1 MIIHCPD
8 RKKLTEVALGKLPS
22 DRILFNANILNV
34 LTGTFHLGEIWIVD
48 GFIAHVAYHDTP
60 GRIGQG
66 LAATDL
72 GGKTVIPGLIDAHVH
87 IESSMLTPRRF
98 AEAVLVHGTTT
109 VITDPHEIANV
120 YGMEGLAYMHDS
132 ALDLPLRVLV
142 DVPSSVPS
150 VPGLENAGATLEAKD
165 VEKAFDLPQV
175 LGLAEVMDSV
185 GLVHG
190 EDRVTSIV
198 EAAHRQHRLIQGH
211 APMISGQ
218 ALSAYRIAGPF
229 SDHEATSAEEA
240 LEKIQAGMIIYARHS
255 SISPD
260 LPEMAKLIKNLKYK
274 DRVCLCTDDME
285 AEDMVHR
292 GHLDDA
298 INTLVKHGVEVID
311 AIRMATLH
319 TAIAI
324 HEPWLGSIAPG
335 CVADLVVLSALEPL
349 VVDHV
354 MTGGKDVVRDG
365 KLVLPIPSRH
375 WPLEHRNSMHCE
387 PLSRESFTIKPPIPQ
402 GTLHV
407 NVMAYDSL
415 TALTTHVEV
424 TAIAVEN
431 GQLRFDD
438 PSLHYVAVINRY
450 GLGTQAVH
458 VVKDTGLLRGAFAST
473 VSHDSHN
480 LVVVYRDPE
489 EAVLAANAVIA
500 QHGGMVAVR
509 DHQERCQLPLA
520 VGGLMADVP
529 AHQMAQWAQ
538 SMKSA
543 LQELGITEPQNP
555 LLRMAMIALPV
566 IPRVKM
572 TDLGCVDTETQTFI
586 PLFTK
591 EKP

>member
-1 MIIHCPD
+1 MIIQCPD
-8 RKKLTEVALGKLPS
+8 RKKLTAVALGKLPS

-34 LTGTFHLGEIWIVD
+34 LTGTFHKGEIWIVD
-48 GFIAHVAYHDTP
+48 GFIAHVAYHETP
-60 GRIGQG
+60 GKIGQSIES
-66 LAATDL
+66 TDL
-72 GGKTVIPGLIDAHVH
+72 HGKTVIPGLIDAHVH

-120 YGMEGLAYMHDS
+120 YGMEGIAYMHDA
-132 ALDLPLRVLV
+132 ALDLPLRVLI

-165 VEKAFDLPQV
+165 VVNAFDLPQV

-185 GLVHG
+185 GLVHH

-198 EAAHRQHRLIQGH
+198 EAAHRHHRLIQGH
-211 APMISGQ
+211 APMVSGQ
-218 ALSAYRIAGPF
+218 ALSAYRIGGPF

-260 LPEMAKLIKNLKYK
+260 LPEMAKLIKSLIYK

-298 INTLVKHGVEVID
+298 INTLVKHGVDGID

-319 TAIAI
+319 TASAI
-324 HEPWLGSIAPG
+324 HEPWLGAIAPG
-335 CVADLVVLSALEPL
+335 CVADLVVVSSLKPL
-349 VVDHV
+349 VVDQV
-354 MTGGKDVVRDG
+354 ITGGVDVVIG
-365 KLVLPIPSRH
+365 GELTHPIPNRH
-375 WPLEHRNSMHCE
+375 WPLEHRNSIHLN
-387 PLSRESFTIKPPIPQ
+387 PLSRASFSVKTPIQ
-402 GTLHV
+402 NGTLQV

-424 TAIAVEN
+424 TPLTVQN
-431 GQLRFDD
+431 GQLVFED
-438 PSLHYVAVINRY
+438 PTIHYVAVINRY
-450 GLGTQAVH
+450 GKGTQAVH
-458 VVKDTGLLRGAFAST
+458 VVKDTGLMRGAFAST

-480 LVVVYRDPE
+480 LVVVYRDSS
-489 EAVLAANAVIA
+489 EAVLAANTVIA
-500 QHGGMVAVR
+500 QHGGMIAVR
-509 DHQERCQLPLA
+509 DHQLLGQLPLPVA
-520 VGGLMADVP
+520 GLMADVP
-529 AHQMAQWAQ
+529 AEQMAQWAQ
-538 SMKSA
+538 TMKSA

-586 PLFTK
+586 PLFDK